1 MDSAPIGIF
10 GGTFDPVHNGH
21 LRPVLEVLE
30 ELKLSQVRLI
40 PVHVPAHRPLPAAG
54 GDHRLDLLR
63 LAVDGIS
70 GLEIDTRELDR
81 GGASYMVDTL
91 RSLRREFPHTSL
103 CLILGMDS
111 FLGLP
116 KWRQWH
122 ELIELAH
129 LVVMDRPGSEPPLEG
144 ELAQWLAPRR
154 IDSPQG
160 LRSALAGRV
169 YFHAVTRLDISA
181 TRIRALLAAGRAPH
195 FLLPAAVLGA
205 ITGRGLY
212 GWSGPKSSSER

>member
-1 MDSAPIGIF
+1 MGTAPIGIF

-30 ELKLSQVRLI
+30 ELELAQVRLI

-63 LAVDGIS
+63 LAVDGIP
-70 GLEIDTRELDR
+70 GFEVDTRELDR
-81 GGASYMVDTL
+81 GGPSYMVDTL
-91 RSLRREFPHTSL
+91 RSLRREFPRTPL

-116 KWRQWH
+116 SWRHWH

-144 ELAQWLAPRR
+144 ELAQWLIPRR
-154 IDSPQG
+154 TDSPER
-160 LRSALAGRV
+160 LRSELAGRV

-195 FLLPAAVLGA
+195 FLLPPVVWRFIADQ
-205 ITGRGLY
+205 GLY
-212 GWSGPKSSSER
+212 GWSGPKS